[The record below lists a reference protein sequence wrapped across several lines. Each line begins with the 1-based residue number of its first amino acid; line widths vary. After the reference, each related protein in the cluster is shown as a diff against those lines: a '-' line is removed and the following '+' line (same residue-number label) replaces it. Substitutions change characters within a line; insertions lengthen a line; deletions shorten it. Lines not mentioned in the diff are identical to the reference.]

1 MVKLRIELA
10 LAELIRKIATQR
22 SNEIMGSSSNEI
34 SLSHRDRGGGEG
46 RYNNPVSTT
55 TDISGPDAS
64 NKKRN
69 ATVDDDGSSLGSLSG
84 DNNGIMVRTMVDV
97 EVGSAP
103 ASMESS
109 QKNHAKEDDVEP
121 LNASWKR

>member
-22 SNEIMGSSSNEI
+22 SNDIMGSSSNDI
-34 SLSHRDRGGGEG
+34 SLSHRDRGGEG

-55 TDISGPDAS
+55 TDISGPDTA

-69 ATVDDDGSSLGSLSG
+69 ATVDDDDSSLGSLSG

-109 QKNHAKEDDVEP
+109 QKNHVREDDVEP